1 MRCVKCD
8 AFLNSFQHLQHTC
21 QQNEHVCVRACM
33 CTCEHMCV
41 YTRVYMRAHA
51 SHLLHTRASSRRKE
65 MLSLRNSKRAG
76 GRASSRGD
84 LQGQGA

>member
-1 MRCVKCD
+1 MKCD
-8 AFLNSFQHLQHTC
+8 VFLNSFQHLQHTC
-21 QQNEHVCVRACM
+21 QHNEDVCVRAWM
-33 CTCEHMCV
+33 CICVYMCV
-41 YTRVYMRAHA
+41 YARVHMRAHA

-84 LQGQGA
+84 LEGQGT